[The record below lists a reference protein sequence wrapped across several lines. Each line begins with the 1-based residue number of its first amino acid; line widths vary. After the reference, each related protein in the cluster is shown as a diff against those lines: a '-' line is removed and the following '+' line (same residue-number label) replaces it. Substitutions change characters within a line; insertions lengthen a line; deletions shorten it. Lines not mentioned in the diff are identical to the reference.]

1 MKGKLK
7 KRWCPV
13 RLPFR
18 SRPEM
23 CSALMQSGHGAG
35 EVDEKK
41 VAEALSDV
49 GFTPAMQADRVAAL
63 SGGWKMKLALGEPL
77 RTCKSIWP
85 LACDVL
91 LLACFWTFPFYD
103 SAG

>member
-1 MKGKLK
+1 MEGLVAC
-7 KRWCPV
+7 WHHL

-18 SRPEM
+18 SSL
-23 CSALMQSGHGAG
+23 CSGLMPSGCGAG

-41 VAEALSDV
+41 VAEALGDV

-77 RTCKSIWP
+77 CTCNP
-85 LACDVL
+85 L
-91 LLACFWTFPFYD
+91 
-103 SAG
+103 S